1 VLRRGYRGAD
11 DGGAVE
17 KIEGV
22 RYEPRRGWLKNG
34 NPQGAAE
41 SQAKWIDS
49 RGISTSAIRNTPIGS
64 NCRNK
69 LKRLF
74 VARNQ

>member
-34 NPQGAAE
+34 NPQVGCRKP
-41 SQAKWIDS
+41 SKVDRFS
-49 RGISTSAIRNTPIGS
+49 RD
-64 NCRNK
+64 K
-69 LKRLF
+69 HKRDKKHPDRIELPE
-74 VARNQ
+74 